1 MRFKEV
7 GDEAEAEA
15 EAEAA
20 AEAYGRRRNARFKM
34 ITTPISVPKDAV
46 VIEDVV
52 SFDKRVTLKA
62 GERMV

>member
-1 MRFKEV
+1 M
-7 GDEAEAEA
+7 DEAEDEPGAEA
-15 EAEAA
+15 ES
-20 AEAYGRRRNARFKM
+20 YGRCRNSRFKM

>member
-15 EAEAA
+15 EDEAA
-20 AEAYGRRRNARFKM
+20 AEAYGRRRNSRFKM
-34 ITTPISVPKDAV
+34 IITPISVPKDAV

-62 GERMV
+62 GERVV